1 MTDDV
6 SPLKT
11 FSPSLETKVK
21 KMVLDDAG
29 GVGNGLRD
37 LFRIL
42 SSTLLLSMY

>member
-6 SPLKT
+6 APLKT

-21 KMVLDDAG
+21 KMVLDDG